1 MFTIFCSNTVFISG
15 ENPQNSHIS
24 HAKERCGQLMD
35 KFRNKV
41 GIPQGVFDVE
51 VLHGD
56 FLEGKRH
63 SLEISSTEEG
73 RLNACF
79 QMATEVHPSGE
90 ILTPRSSQFGVRD
103 IARLELTSEKVGFH
117 PFAHS
122 NWKRGL
128 IPAGVSLGTLFTK
141 FDWRVEVAATLVS
154 AVLSTSLGKKV
165 RFVCDTKDG
174 RHFCALMPA
183 VGYHAVEA
191 LFQDP
196 NWQPAPQLRH
206 FLIKGPSEGAK

>member
-1 MFTIFCSNTVFISG
+1 MLIPGNMPHTSR
-15 ENPQNSHIS
+15 IS
-24 HAKERCGQLMD
+24 HARERCGKLMD
-35 KFRNKV
+35 KFRSKV

-63 SLEISSTEEG
+63 SLEISSTDEG

-90 ILTPRSSQFGVRD
+90 ILTPRSGQLGVRD
-103 IARLELTSEKVGFH
+103 IARLELTSEQVGFH

-141 FDWRVEVAATLVS
+141 FDWRLEVEATLVS

-165 RFVCDTKDG
+165 RFVCDTRDG
-174 RHFCALMPA
+174 RHFIALMPA

-191 LFQDP
+191 LFQDA
-196 NWQPAPQLRH
+196 NWQPAPHLSP
-206 FLIKGPSEGAK
+206 FLIKGASEGAK